1 MWSLTKF
8 VIAFWL
14 QNECVQISYI
24 KRISS
29 NLPKNNLLLNILW
42 NNVIIQ
48 SINQFEARNIA
59 IWVWYNIHKTT
70 VFLKLHKSS
79 IINTF
84 LVVWQVLWF
93 CIECNLTWFIKVIN
107 PSIAIA
113 LPWVEIKGDDHCDA
127 LDIYLHSW
135 KINRYD
141 CTFPKN

>member
-24 KRISS
+24 KRISV
-29 NLPKNNLLLNILW
+29 NPQKQFIIDYLLKYCDYPKYKL
-42 NNVIIQ
+42 
-48 SINQFEARNIA
+48 
-59 IWVWYNIHKTT
+59 IWGKIYRNIHKAT
-70 VFLKLHKSS
+70 VFLKLHKST
-79 IINTF
+79 IIYTF
-84 LVVWQVLWF
+84 LLVWQVLWF